1 MNTFEY
7 SLASDPGRVRDNN
20 EDSLAFD
27 AATGVAVLADG
38 MGGYNAGEIAS
49 AMAVTYIRA
58 ELSSW
63 MQGDGQFASDD
74 EVRRSVIQCVE
85 RANLSIYNAAMGNPQ
100 FSGMGTTV
108 VVAVFDSRRVV
119 LAHVGDSRAYLLR
132 EGRFVQLTRDHSLLQ
147 EQLDAGLL
155 TPDQARIATHKNLV
169 TRAMGVEPTVQVDV
183 QQHMVREG
191 DLFLL
196 CSDGLTDMVD
206 DDEIHAVMSGAI
218 ALSERAHALIRQ
230 ANSAG
235 GRDNISALLVQAK
248 AKSEATGFFARMLRR
263 P

>member
-1 MNTFEY
+1 
-7 SLASDPGRVRDNN
+7 
-20 EDSLAFD
+20 
-27 AATGVAVLADG
+27 
-38 MGGYNAGEIAS
+38 
-49 AMAVTYIRA
+49 MAVTYVRA
-58 ELSSW
+58 ELAQW
-63 MQGDGQFASDD
+63 LQGDGKFASDD
-74 EVRRSVIQCVE
+74 EVRRTVVQCVE
-85 RANLSIYNAAMGNPQ
+85 KANLSIYNAAMGNPQ

-108 VVAVFDSRRVV
+108 VAAVFDSRRVV

-132 EGRFVQLTRDHSLLQ
+132 DGRFVQLTRDHSLLQ

-155 TPDQARIATHKNLV
+155 TPEQAKVATHKNLV
-169 TRAMGVEPTVQVDV
+169 TRALGVEPNVQVDV

-206 DDEIHAVMSGAI
+206 DIEIHAVLSGNNPLHDRAQ
-218 ALSERAHALIRQ
+218 ALLRQ
-230 ANSAG
+230 ANVAG

-248 AKSEATGFFARMLRR
+248 AKSESTGFFARMLRR

>member
-1 MNTFEY
+1 MNTFEF
-7 SLASDPGRVRDNN
+7 SLASDPGRIRDNN

-27 AATGVAVLADG
+27 APTGVAVLADG

-49 AMAVTYIRA
+49 AMAVTYVRA
-58 ELSSW
+58 ELAQW
-63 MQGDGQFASDD
+63 LQGEGKFASDD
-74 EVRRSVIQCVE
+74 EVRRTVVQCVE
-85 RANLSIYNAAMGNPQ
+85 KANLSIYNAAMGNPQ
-100 FSGMGTTV
+100 FSGMGTTIV
-108 VVAVFDSRRVV
+108 AAVFDSRRVV

-132 EGRFVQLTRDHSLLQ
+132 DGRFVQLTRDHSLLQ

-155 TPDQARIATHKNLV
+155 TPDQAKVATHKNLV
-169 TRAMGVEPTVQVDV
+169 TRALGVEPNVQVDV
-183 QQHMVREG
+183 QQHMVRDG

-206 DDEIHAVMSGAI
+206 DIEIHAVLSGNNPLHDRAQ
-218 ALSERAHALIRQ
+218 ALLRQ
-230 ANSAG
+230 ANVAG

-248 AKSEATGFFARMLRR
+248 AKSESTGFFARMLRR